1 MGSLGPGLRRPPL
14 KLLRASSRL
23 VLSTMQGR
31 RVRIASRKQHGST
44 VCTQQN
50 SRTSQSEITKC
61 EGTDGWTNSG
71 ISAKVTLN
79 RGDLDH
85 FLYMAGN
92 TRLLSWSV
100 LMKTTN
106 FTGQLLPQVNL
117 GERCTHAWENELGS

>member
-61 EGTDGWTNSG
+61 EGTDGWADSG

-79 RGDLDH
+79 RGDLDFSLH
-85 FLYMAGN
+85 GRQHTAA
-92 TRLLSWSV
+92 V
-100 LMKTTN
+100 LVCFNENNKLHRTSPA
-106 FTGQLLPQVNL
+106 TG
-117 GERCTHAWENELGS
+117 